1 MSLDPAFAV
10 VDFAHLIKY
19 HQIKINFTPTMLN
32 SKQISYLKG
41 LSHSLNPV
49 VHIGHKGLTDSV
61 VNEIEVS
68 IKAHELIKIKLQEKD
83 KSKRK
88 LLLDEICKKINA
100 QAINLIGLQI
110 VIFKASEPPK
120 ILFP

>member
-1 MSLDPAFAV
+1 
-10 VDFAHLIKY
+10 
-19 HQIKINFTPTMLN
+19 MLN
-32 SKQISYLKG
+32 SKQISYLKR

-49 VHIGHKGLTDSV
+49 VQIGHKGLTDSV

-68 IKAHELIKIKLQEKD
+68 LKAHELIKIKLQEKD

>member
-1 MSLDPAFAV
+1 
-10 VDFAHLIKY
+10 
-19 HQIKINFTPTMLN
+19 MLN

-68 IKAHELIKIKLQEKD
+68 LKAHELIKIKLQEKD

-120 ILFP
+120 LSFP

>member
-1 MSLDPAFAV
+1 
-10 VDFAHLIKY
+10 
-19 HQIKINFTPTMLN
+19 MLN

-41 LSHSLNPV
+41 LSHPLNPV

-68 IKAHELIKIKLQEKD
+68 LKAHELIKIKLQEKD

>member
-1 MSLDPAFAV
+1 
-10 VDFAHLIKY
+10 
-19 HQIKINFTPTMLN
+19 MLN

-68 IKAHELIKIKLQEKD
+68 LKAHELIKIKLQEKD

>member
-1 MSLDPAFAV
+1 
-10 VDFAHLIKY
+10 
-19 HQIKINFTPTMLN
+19 MLN

-68 IKAHELIKIKLQEKD
+68 LKAHELIKIKLQEKD

-110 VIFKASEPPK
+110 VIFKATEPPK

>member
-1 MSLDPAFAV
+1 
-10 VDFAHLIKY
+10 
-19 HQIKINFTPTMLN
+19 MLN

-61 VNEIEVS
+61 VNEIELS
-68 IKAHELIKIKLQEKD
+68 LKAHELIKIKLQEKD

>member
-1 MSLDPAFAV
+1 
-10 VDFAHLIKY
+10 
-19 HQIKINFTPTMLN
+19 MLN
-32 SKQISYLKG
+32 PKQISYLKG

-49 VHIGHKGLTDSV
+49 VYIGHKGLTDSV

-68 IKAHELIKIKLQEKD
+68 LRAHELIKIKLQEKD

>member
-1 MSLDPAFAV
+1 
-10 VDFAHLIKY
+10 
-19 HQIKINFTPTMLN
+19 MLN

-68 IKAHELIKIKLQEKD
+68 LKAHELIKIKLQEKD

-88 LLLDEICKKINA
+88 LLLNEICKKINA

>member
-1 MSLDPAFAV
+1 
-10 VDFAHLIKY
+10 
-19 HQIKINFTPTMLN
+19 MLN

-68 IKAHELIKIKLQEKD
+68 LKAHELIKIKLQEKD

-110 VIFKASEPPK
+110 VIFKASDPPK

>member
-1 MSLDPAFAV
+1 
-10 VDFAHLIKY
+10 
-19 HQIKINFTPTMLN
+19 MLN

-68 IKAHELIKIKLQEKD
+68 LKAHELIKIKLQEKD

-88 LLLDEICKKINA
+88 LLLVEICKKINA

>member
-1 MSLDPAFAV
+1 
-10 VDFAHLIKY
+10 
-19 HQIKINFTPTMLN
+19 MLN

-88 LLLDEICKKINA
+88 LLLDEICKKN
-100 QAINLIGLQI
+100 
-110 VIFKASEPPK
+110 
-120 ILFP
+120 

>member
-1 MSLDPAFAV
+1 
-10 VDFAHLIKY
+10 
-19 HQIKINFTPTMLN
+19 MLN

>member
-1 MSLDPAFAV
+1 
-10 VDFAHLIKY
+10 
-19 HQIKINFTPTMLN
+19 MLN

-68 IKAHELIKIKLQEKD
+68 LKAHELIKIKLQEKD
-83 KSKRK
+83 KNKRK

>member
-1 MSLDPAFAV
+1 
-10 VDFAHLIKY
+10 
-19 HQIKINFTPTMLN
+19 MLN

-68 IKAHELIKIKLQEKD
+68 LKAHELIKIKLQEKD

-100 QAINLIGLQI
+100 QAITLIGLQI

>member
-1 MSLDPAFAV
+1 
-10 VDFAHLIKY
+10 
-19 HQIKINFTPTMLN
+19 MLN

-41 LSHSLNPV
+41 LSHYLNPV

-68 IKAHELIKIKLQEKD
+68 LKAHELIKIKLQEKD